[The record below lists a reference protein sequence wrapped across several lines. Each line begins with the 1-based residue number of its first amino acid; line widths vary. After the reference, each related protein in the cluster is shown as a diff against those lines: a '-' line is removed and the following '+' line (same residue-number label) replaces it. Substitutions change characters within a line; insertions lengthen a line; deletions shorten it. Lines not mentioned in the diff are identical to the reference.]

1 MKFPTTIILTAALTL
16 APLAGCAYGG
26 PGPAP
31 APTGEVRASASRVDG
46 VESTIRVTRELV
58 PTPGGLR
65 LAWRVEG
72 DERLV
77 LADLPANAPHT
88 DELASGLA
96 LLAADMLIA
105 GARAWLVYA
114 ATHPGKEFDREACVR
129 AIVTAM
135 VAQAVSAIPVVG
147 GVLSGLLL
155 PIVLAW
161 IARSG
166 KWPWQ
171 VRMRGLLEIGA
182 HLHTSVM
189 KALVQ
194 SDAGPRPV
202 PAS

>member
-1 MKFPTTIILTAALTL
+1 MRYPTTVVLSAALTL
-16 APLAGCAYGG
+16 APLAGCASASLA
-26 PGPAP
+26 PPPAT
-31 APTGEVRASASRVDG
+31 TGEIRVAAAGADA
-46 VESTIRVTRELV
+46 VESKLGVTRVLV
-58 PTPGGLR
+58 STAGGTH
-65 LAWRVEG
+65 LAWRIQG
-72 DERLV
+72 DDRPV
-77 LADLPANAPHT
+77 LTELLTNDSRT

-129 AIVTAM
+129 AIVAAM
-135 VAQAVSAIPVVG
+135 VAQAVSTIPVVG

-155 PIVLAW
+155 PIVFAW

-182 HLHTSVM
+182 HLHAAIV
-189 KALVQ
+189 KALAGA
-194 SDAGPRPV
+194 DARPRPV